1 MKRSVAIAVGA
12 TITIISWLVIVGI
25 SSGLTGAGHGV
36 ASQIVIGAP
45 YGVFFYVW
53 PFVVFGSFC
62 RNRSIVKVA
71 LLMIS
76 GHFLSQFIHVD
87 QWIRV
92 PIDYDRLKPWNN
104 SSFAGILIFHFGT
117 MIVCFCAGMLR
128 LVLNQKSGRSGTS
141 KKLDM
146 GRIVE

>member
-1 MKRSVAIAVGA
+1 M
-12 TITIISWLVIVGI
+12 
-25 SSGLTGAGHGV
+25 
-36 ASQIVIGAP
+36 
-45 YGVFFYVW
+45 
-53 PFVVFGSFC
+53 FGSFF

-92 PIDYDRLKPWNN
+92 RTDYGRLKPWNH

-117 MIVCFCAGMLR
+117 MIVCFCAGVLR
-128 LVLNQKSGRSGTS
+128 LVLNQKSGRSETS
-141 KKLDM
+141 KKLGM
-146 GRIVE
+146 GKIVE